1 MKPNP
6 QQQINYFREWTNSC
20 VDDQLIHLNV
30 IPLEEQRPYEFL
42 FYSDAIPR
50 RNDGRVTSEILK
62 TWMGQSISKIGQKMP
77 IAYRWTPV
85 DLKVLSP
92 LVEAGIEQQA
102 CLGLYRFHEADINI
116 LKKEDGGV
124 LELIY
129 FLEKKTFGVVSN
141 LVNHVIVTTKKS

>member
-1 MKPNP
+1 
-6 QQQINYFREWTNSC
+6 
-20 VDDQLIHLNV
+20 
-30 IPLEEQRPYEFL
+30 
-42 FYSDAIPR
+42 
-50 RNDGRVTSEILK
+50 
-62 TWMGQSISKIGQKMP
+62 
-77 IAYRWTPV
+77 V